1 MGRPLSFPKSARSF
15 PKSARLRTRR
25 EFLQVQEAER
35 NGGQSV
41 QVSAACLLALAL
53 PNGLEQVRLGL
64 TVSSK
69 VGNAVT
75 RNRIRRQ
82 LREWFRTHI
91 EALPKGHDVVII
103 ARNSAAT
110 ATREEL
116 AAAFARAAAL
126 LLKKVVK

>member
-1 MGRPLSFPKSARSF
+1 MARFPKSV
-15 PKSARLRTRR
+15 RLRTRR
-25 EFLQVQEAER
+25 EFLAVQE
-35 NGGQSV
+35 GGTAK

-53 PNGLEQVRLGL
+53 PNGTPAARLGL

-91 EALPKGHDVVII
+91 EQLPKGHDVVII
-103 ARNSAAT
+103 ARSSAAS
-110 ATREEL
+110 ATRDEL
-116 AAAFARAAAL
+116 AAAFARVAQL
-126 LLKKVVK
+126 LSKKVSA

>member
-1 MGRPLSFPKSARSF
+1 MK
-15 PKSARLRTRR
+15 
-25 EFLQVQEAER
+25 VQD
-35 NGGQSV
+35 GKDSV

-53 PNGLEQVRLGL
+53 PNGTSAARLGL

-91 EALPKGHDVVII
+91 EELPKGHDVVII
-103 ARNSAAT
+103 ARSSAAT
-110 ATREEL
+110 ATAAEL
-116 AAAFARAAAL
+116 AAAFARAAS
-126 LLKKVVK
+126 LLKRKVGA

>member
-1 MGRPLSFPKSARSF
+1 MRRGLSFPKSH
-15 PKSARLRTRR
+15 RLRSRR
-25 EFLQVQEAER
+25 EFLSVQE
-35 NGGQSV
+35 GKSSV

-53 PNGLEQVRLGL
+53 PNGRDEARLGF

-91 EALPKGHDVVII
+91 EELPKGHDVVII
-103 ARNSAAT
+103 ARSSAAT
-110 ATREEL
+110 ASSEEL
-116 AAAFARAAAL
+116 RAAFARAASL
-126 LLKKVVK
+126 LVKKVKV

>member
-1 MGRPLSFPKSARSF
+1 VSRF

-25 EFLQVQEAER
+25 EFLAVQD
-35 NGGQSV
+35 GGKSV

-53 PNGLEQVRLGL
+53 PNGTPAARLGL

-91 EALPKGHDVVII
+91 EQLPKGHDVVII
-103 ARNSAAT
+103 ARSSAAT
-110 ATREEL
+110 ATSQEL
-116 AAAFARAAAL
+116 CSAFARAVQLLSKKLAAAAS
-126 LLKKVVK
+126 KKVSA

>member
-1 MGRPLSFPKSARSF
+1 MPRF

-25 EFLQVQEAER
+25 EFLRVQD
-35 NGGQSV
+35 GKDSV
-41 QVSAACLLALAL
+41 QVSAACLLGLAL
-53 PNGLEQVRLGL
+53 PNGTPQARLGL

-91 EALPKGHDVVII
+91 EELPKGHDVVII
-103 ARNSAAT
+103 ARSSAASAT
-110 ATREEL
+110 AHEL
-116 AAAFARAAAL
+116 AAAFARVAQL
-126 LLKKVVK
+126 LSRKVGSSRGVA

>member
-1 MGRPLSFPKSARSF
+1 MAGGRSF

-25 EFLQVQEAER
+25 EFLKVQD
-35 NGGQSV
+35 GKDSV

-53 PNGLEQVRLGL
+53 PNGTDAKRLGL

-91 EALPKGHDVVII
+91 EELPKGHDVVII
-103 ARNSAAT
+103 ARSSAAT
-110 ATREEL
+110 ATRDEL
-116 AAAFARAAAL
+116 AQAFARAAQL
-126 LLKKVVK
+126 LAKKVRA

>member
-1 MGRPLSFPKSARSF
+1 VSRRFPKAS
-15 PKSARLRTRR
+15 RLRKRR
-25 EFLQVQEAER
+25 EFLAVQQGKE
-35 NGGQSV
+35 SV

-53 PNGLEQVRLGL
+53 PNGTDHARLGL

-82 LREWFRTHI
+82 LREWFRAHI
-91 EALPKGHDVVII
+91 DELPKGFDVVVI

-110 ATREEL
+110 ASHADLGR
-116 AAAFARAAAL
+116 AFGQVAAL
-126 LLKKVVK
+126 LSKKAKAVK